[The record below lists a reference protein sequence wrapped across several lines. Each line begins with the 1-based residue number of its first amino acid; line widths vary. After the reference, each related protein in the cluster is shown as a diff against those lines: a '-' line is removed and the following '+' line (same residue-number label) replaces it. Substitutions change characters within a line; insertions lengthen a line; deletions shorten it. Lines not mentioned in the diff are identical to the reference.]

1 MTYKIVDIGD
11 SVSISKDNMSI
22 PRSSNN
28 RHYKM
33 FIEDIALGNDTVEGP
48 DVIEPSYVELR
59 AAAYPSMVDQ
69 LDMQY
74 WDGVNGTTT
83 WADAIQ
89 AVKDAHPTTVTG
101 GTTVGDVPAWVQEEA
116 DAWLAAKQLAD
127 YTVAMERLSRYRL
140 ADGRAEVRTEVIVD
154 REVVLDDNGDFVLD
168 DEYNQTYRDVTEEV
182 VTLPEIEA
190 LPANVTV
197 PSMNEDGNHIETEVA
212 NPAIVKDDAERAEAQ
227 AVVDVTPQAVIDTY
241 NGE

>member
-1 MTYKIVDIGD
+1 MTYKIVNFDGS
-11 SVSISKDNMSI
+11 SVSISKDNRSI
-22 PRSSNN
+22 PLVAENAD
-28 RHYKM
+28 YKQ

-89 AVKDAHPTTVTG
+89 AVKDEYPTTITG
-101 GTTVGDVPAWVQEEA
+101 GTTVGDVPSWVQEEA

-127 YTVAMERLSRYRL
+127 YTVAIERLSQYVV
-140 ADGRAEVRTEVIVD
+140 ADGR
-154 REVVLDDNGDFVLD
+154 
-168 DEYNQTYRDVTEEV
+168 EEV
-182 VTLPEIEA
+182 VESRPTGEQVFDEETEEMVDVMHDVIVSMAIEPVEA
-190 LPANVTV
+190 TITRLV
-197 PSMNEDGNHIETEVA
+197 PSDNIEEDATEETIE
-212 NPAIVKDDAERAEAQ
+212 NPLITQDNAERAEAQ
-227 AVVDVTPQAVIDTY
+227 AIVDATLQSVIDTY

>member
-1 MTYKIVDIGD
+1 MTYKIVNFDG
-11 SVSISKDNMSI
+11 SSGSISKDNLSI
-22 PRSSNN
+22 PLVAENAD
-28 RHYKM
+28 YKQ

-48 DVIEPSYVELR
+48 DVIEPSYAELR

-89 AVKDAHPTTVTG
+89 AVKDEYPTTITG
-101 GTTVGDVPAWVQEEA
+101 GTTVGDVPSWVQEEA

-127 YTVAMERLSRYRL
+127 YTVAIERLSQYVV
-140 ADGRAEVRTEVIVD
+140 ADGR
-154 REVVLDDNGDFVLD
+154 
-168 DEYNQTYRDVTEEV
+168 EEV
-182 VTLPEIEA
+182 VESRPTGEQVFDEETEEMVDVMHDVIVSMAIEPVEA
-190 LPANVTV
+190 TITRLV
-197 PSMNEDGNHIETEVA
+197 PSDNIEEDATEETIE
-212 NPAIVKDDAERAEAQ
+212 NPLITQDNAERAEAQ
-227 AVVDVTPQAVIDTY
+227 AIVDATPQSVIDTY

>member
-1 MTYKIVDIGD
+1 MTYKIVNFDG
-11 SVSISKDNMSI
+11 SSGSISKDNLSI
-22 PRSSNN
+22 PLAAENAD
-28 RHYKM
+28 YKQ

-48 DVIEPSYVELR
+48 DVIEPSYAELR

-89 AVKDAHPTTVTG
+89 AVKDEYPTTITG
-101 GTTVGDVPAWVQEEA
+101 GTTVGDVPSWVQEEA

-127 YTVAMERLSRYRL
+127 YTVAIERLSQYVV
-140 ADGRAEVRTEVIVD
+140 ADGR
-154 REVVLDDNGDFVLD
+154 
-168 DEYNQTYRDVTEEV
+168 EEV
-182 VTLPEIEA
+182 VESIPTGEQVFDE
-190 LPANVTV
+190 
-197 PSMNEDGNHIETEVA
+197 ETEEMVDVMHDVITVTSIDPVDATITRTTYSDNIGA
-212 NPAIVKDDAERAEAQ
+212 NATEETIENPLITQDNAERAEAQ
-227 AVVDVTPQAVIDTY
+227 EVVDATPQAVIDTY